1 MAVGIKSRRAQ
12 RASSARRGRCA
23 VNPRSQNGAQCTIS
37 PPVHGPAGRQRSC
50 RGGSACSWESLLR
63 PASCRS
69 SRSNR
74 SSGARA
80 DFRGRDPVG
89 EVCASGH
96 NSGVE
101 TLRAEHAA
109 DVEEMSGARI
119 SLLRSDRP
127 GPLCSCA
134 RCGGE
139 RSQARKRHR
148 SGQAARHASAAQL
161 LACRTP
167 AACLQAVHAKHAGT
181 PVRKLPRQADTS
193 KVDLRAC

>member
-1 MAVGIKSRRAQ
+1 MAPQGASDRAAAQRLLVGIAP
-12 RASSARRGRCA
+12 AARLTQPLA
-23 VNPRSQNGAQCTIS
+23 ID
-37 PPVHGPAGRQRSC
+37 RSC
-50 RGGSACSWESLLR
+50 GGAH
-63 PASCRS
+63 
-69 SRSNR
+69 
-74 SSGARA
+74 
-80 DFRGRDPVG
+80 FRGRDPVG

-167 AACLQAVHAKHAGT
+167 AACLQAVHAKHAGHPCASPRT
-181 PVRKLPRQADTS
+181 RARAREAWREAGRAHADPHQVAARALSKAGQPPRTSTGHRVWSAVARRKPRA
-193 KVDLRAC
+193 R